1 LGAVEPER
9 VHLLN
14 SKAWRTGYY
23 YWMQACQ
30 KAFWNPALEL
40 AVELA
45 NDRGLPV
52 LVAFGLRPS
61 YPGANLRHYLWMLE
75 GLEETARALEERSI
89 GFVLRLGHSPDVA
102 LELAKDAGAVVTD
115 RGYLSHQRLWRQCSK
130 ERAPCLV
137 VEVEGDAVIP
147 LELAYPQEAKR
158 ADLLRPNIV
167 PLLPLF
173 LRPLEEKAP
182 KGEG

>member
-1 LGAVEPER
+1 VCSGPGSSDSGKGISLARSFFLPFPRDYSLSGIRAGERLSIWAFVYRGEGAVPRRAVLDAVEPER

-61 YPGANLRHYLWMLE
+61 YPEANLRHYLWMLE

-89 GFVLRLGHSPDVA
+89 GFVMRLGHPPDVA
-102 LELAKDAGAVVTD
+102 LELAKDAGGSGH
-115 RGYLSHQRLWRQCSK
+115 R
-130 ERAPCLV
+130 
-137 VEVEGDAVIP
+137 
-147 LELAYPQEAKR
+147 
-158 ADLLRPNIV
+158 
-167 PLLPLF
+167 
-173 LRPLEEKAP
+173 
-182 KGEG
+182 